1 MTVKKPAKAKKV
13 PTRKNKPGAGRKST
27 YTKSIGDKICKQI
40 ADGKSLRSIC
50 EQPGMPVKATVLLWI
65 VDGDHKEFSEQY
77 KIAREAAG
85 YSHADRI
92 IETVDKVEKEIL
104 NHSAG
109 RVVIEGL
116 KWAAERMAPKSHAPR
131 AQISGPDE
139 KPLMPA
145 NEQLSEDQ
153 LREELSKRGLPTIL
167 FDQ

>member
-13 PTRKNKPGAGRKST
+13 PTRKNKPGAGRKSI
-27 YTKSIGDKICKQI
+27 YTKALTAKICKQL

-50 EQPGMPVKATVLLWI
+50 AQAGMPDKSTVLMWI
-65 VDGDHKEFSEQY
+65 VDGEHKEFSEQY
-77 KIAREAAG
+77 KLAREAAG

-92 IETVDKVEKEIL
+92 IDTIDKVEQELIS
-104 NHSAG
+104 HSAG
-109 RVVIEGL
+109 RVVVEGL

-139 KPLMPA
+139 KPLMPT
-145 NEQLSEDQ
+145 NEPLNEDQ
-153 LREELSKRGLPTIL
+153 LQEELSKRGLPTIL